1 MSLNGRNQRGG
12 SGDNIPDKV
21 RKMKEKQK
29 QWMQEREFVKVSETK
44 SVSAS
49 KQSTGKQRTGPG
61 RDADKSTSLT
71 WISKDDYQ
79 TPVKR
84 SGSKHTTPRRHVSV
98 VSPQTEGRRL
108 SSRESGYGSSQ
119 IRRGEIDRSRGSRIS
134 ETSITGFDEGHQKST
149 RGTKMNGNMSPSNHG
164 QYTGHTSGNTD
175 VQNDYSADNL
185 SSESFNSL
193 ADKIAE
199 RLQLK
204 EKNNETIKETVTDN
218 KSDKPMSNHI
228 CLGCKTLM
236 APPQHSPIAIIP
248 CGHTFCQLC
257 VSEYSK
263 CPQCQ
268 AEVFSTAPNTVM
280 QQIIEDF
287 KKKQERERLK
297 QLEEQ
302 TRKYVDEYQNLNLRC
317 EGLAGSVI

>member
-1 MSLNGRNQRGG
+1 MSLHARNQKGG
-12 SGDNIPDKV
+12 NGDNIPDKV

-29 QWMQEREFVKVSETK
+29 QWMQEREFARETK

-49 KQSTGKQRTGPG
+49 KQSGKQRTGPG
-61 RDADKSTSLT
+61 RDVDKSTSLT
-71 WISKDDYQ
+71 WISKDDHQ
-79 TPVKR
+79 ISPVKR
-84 SGSKHTTPRRHVSV
+84 SGSKHTTPHR

-108 SSRESGYGSSQ
+108 SSRESGLHGSSQ
-119 IRRGEIDRSRGSRIS
+119 IKRGETDRSHASRIS
-134 ETSITGFDEGHQKST
+134 ETSITGFDEGHKKST
-149 RGTKMNGNMSPSNHG
+149 RGTASPSNH
-164 QYTGHTSGNTD
+164 QYTEHTSGNTD
-175 VQNDYSADNL
+175 IQNDYSAANL
-185 SSESFNSL
+185 SSESFNAL

-199 RLQLK
+199 RLQVK

-218 KSDKPMSNHI
+218 KSDKPMGNHI

-257 VSEYSK
+257 VSEYTK

-287 KKKQERERLK
+287 KKKQEKERLN

-302 TRKYVDEYQNLNLRC
+302 TRKYVDEYQNLNLRS
-317 EGLAGSVI
+317 EGLAGSV